1 MYLTHLDYVDME
13 RIMTHKLAQ
22 QVNGTEYSWTR
33 LNTLCW
39 AIGSISGAMAEDD
52 EKRFLVTVIKEL
64 LHLCEFKKG
73 KDHKA
78 IIAANIMYVVGQY
91 PRFLRCVR
99 DGGGGA
105 GAGVGAGGRWR
116 AAEAR
121 QPFPQGPL
129 EVSQDGRLQAL

>member
-1 MYLTHLDYVDME
+1 MAKPEEVLVVETPEGEVVRETMKDTDAIEQYKVMQTTLVYLTHLDYVDME
-13 RIMTHKLAQ
+13 RIMTVKLAR
-22 QVNGTEYSWTR
+22 QVDGSEYSWTR

-39 AIGSISGAMAEDD
+39 AVGSISGAMAEDD

-91 PRFLRCVR
+91 PRFLRYV
-99 DGGGGA
+99 
-105 GAGVGAGGRWR
+105 
-116 AAEAR
+116 
-121 QPFPQGPL
+121 
-129 EVSQDGRLQAL
+129 

>member
-1 MYLTHLDYVDME
+1 MVETPEGEVVRETMKDTDAIEQYKVMQTTLVYLTHLDYVDME
-13 RIMTHKLAQ
+13 RIMTVKLAR
-22 QVNGTEYSWTR
+22 QVDGSEYSWTR

-39 AIGSISGAMAEDD
+39 AVGSISGAMAEDD

-91 PRFLRCVR
+91 PRFLRYV
-99 DGGGGA
+99 
-105 GAGVGAGGRWR
+105 
-116 AAEAR
+116 
-121 QPFPQGPL
+121 
-129 EVSQDGRLQAL
+129 